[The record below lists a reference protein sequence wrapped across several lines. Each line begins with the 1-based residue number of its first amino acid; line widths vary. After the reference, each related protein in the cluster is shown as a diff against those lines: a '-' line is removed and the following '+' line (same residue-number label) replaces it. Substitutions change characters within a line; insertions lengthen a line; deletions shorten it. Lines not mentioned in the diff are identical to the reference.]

1 MARRK
6 SLLVGLISSILS
18 TVLLVAI
25 VIGVLC
31 AYVKIKYDVN
41 IVDAVMQVKTLNE
54 EYNPDELFSN
64 RFTEDD
70 YSAAQL
76 AVNGAVAGLISYS
89 EQEGYKLDTAISGEF
104 NGEINLTDKQ
114 SAALLNM
121 ILKNQTETVGIQIA
135 GETIEFELVQI
146 KFDNFNE
153 NKLDFNVV
161 VKLDITKIKENMS
174 GFPLNYLSNFIPDNL
189 YISSTM
195 ELLVGD
201 TPYEY
206 SIESKSLTINNLN
219 KEQTES
225 LLSTL
230 NLLMQFGEVETLN
243 TTIGGAFVNALLG
256 NSDVAGFAYSL
267 KDIGATDFNFS
278 VNNEIITLNI
288 F

>member
-64 RFTEDD
+64 GFTEDD
-70 YSAAQL
+70 YSAAQS
-76 AVNGAVAGLISYS
+76 AVNGAVADLISYS

-121 ILKNQTETVGIQIA
+121 ILKNQTEAVGIQIA

-174 GFPLNYLSNFIPDNL
+174 GFP
-189 YISSTM
+189 
-195 ELLVGD
+195 
-201 TPYEY
+201 
-206 SIESKSLTINNLN
+206 
-219 KEQTES
+219 
-225 LLSTL
+225 
-230 NLLMQFGEVETLN
+230 
-243 TTIGGAFVNALLG
+243 AL
-256 NSDVAGFAYSL
+256 
-267 KDIGATDFNFS
+267 
-278 VNNEIITLNI
+278 
-288 F
+288 